1 MSIEKIQS
9 GCVPVRC
16 WGSFVSW
23 KESLTTLI
31 LVRHGESEWN
41 RAGRIQGQINSP
53 LTDLGINQAKA
64 IREYLSGIL
73 LNQQLEIYTSPLD
86 RALQTAEIIAQGI
99 EYPSR
104 KIIIEERLN
113 DFNVGEISGTFGWDK
128 VAEIFPE
135 QAQLRLQDPM
145 RFHPSGGESGAEF
158 EARLRSLLEDLKDDG
173 TLKLMVS
180 HGIVNKFIRGILKN
194 LSGKEMVELGES
206 QNTIYRLEEGEETE
220 IKIPPTIR
228 GKN

>member
-1 MSIEKIQS
+1 M
-9 GCVPVRC
+9 
-16 WGSFVSW
+16 
-23 KESLTTLI
+23 TTLI

-41 RAGRIQGQINSP
+41 RAGRIQGQVNSP

-64 IREYLSGIL
+64 TRDYLSGIL

-99 EYPSR
+99 DYPSR

-113 DFNVGEISGTFGWDK
+113 DFNLGEISGTFGWDK

-158 EARLRSLLEDLKDDG
+158 EARLRSLLEDLMDDG

-220 IKIPPTIR
+220 IKIPPTI
-228 GKN
+228 

>member
-1 MSIEKIQS
+1 M
-9 GCVPVRC
+9 
-16 WGSFVSW
+16 
-23 KESLTTLI
+23 TTLI

-41 RAGRIQGQINSP
+41 RAGRIQGQVNTP

-64 IREYLSGIL
+64 IRDHLSGIL
-73 LNQQLEIYTSPLD
+73 LNQELEIYTSPLD
-86 RALQTAEIIAQGI
+86 RAIQTAEIIAQGI
-99 EYPSR
+99 DHPSS

-158 EARLRSLLEDLKDDG
+158 EARLRSLLEDLMDDV

-194 LSGKEMVELGES
+194 LSGKEMVQLGES

-220 IKIPPTIR
+220 IKILPLNR

>member
-1 MSIEKIQS
+1 M
-9 GCVPVRC
+9 
-16 WGSFVSW
+16 
-23 KESLTTLI
+23 TTLI

-206 QNTIYRLEEGEETE
+206 QNTIYRLEQGEETE

-228 GKN
+228 EKIETNFAC

>member
-1 MSIEKIQS
+1 
-9 GCVPVRC
+9 
-16 WGSFVSW
+16 
-23 KESLTTLI
+23 LTTLI
-31 LVRHGESEWN
+31 LIRHGESEWN
-41 RAGRIQGQINSP
+41 RAGRIQGQVNSP

-64 IREYLSGIL
+64 IRDYLSGIL
-73 LNQQLEIYTSPLD
+73 INQELEIYTSPLD

-99 EYPSR
+99 DYPSR
-104 KIIIEERLN
+104 NIIIEERLN
-113 DFNVGEISGTFGWDK
+113 DFRLGEISGTLGWDK

-145 RFHPSGGESGAEF
+145 RFHPSGGESGEEF
-158 EARLRSLLEDLKDDG
+158 EARLRSLLEDLMDDG

-206 QNTIYRLEEGEETE
+206 QNTIYRLEQGEETE
-220 IKIPPTIR
+220 IKILPSNR
-228 GKN
+228 EKY

>member
-1 MSIEKIQS
+1 M
-9 GCVPVRC
+9 
-16 WGSFVSW
+16 
-23 KESLTTLI
+23 TTLI

-41 RAGRIQGQINSP
+41 RAGRIQGQVNSP

-64 IREYLSGIL
+64 TRDYLSGIL

-86 RALQTAEIIAQGI
+86 RAIQTAEIIAQGI

-158 EARLRSLLEDLKDDG
+158 EARLRSLLEDLMDDG

-206 QNTIYRLEEGEETE
+206 QNTIYRLEQGEETE
-220 IKIPPTIR
+220 IKILPSNR
-228 GKN
+228 EEY

>member
-1 MSIEKIQS
+1 M
-9 GCVPVRC
+9 
-16 WGSFVSW
+16 
-23 KESLTTLI
+23 TTLI

-41 RAGRIQGQINSP
+41 RAGRIQGQVNSP

-64 IREYLSGIL
+64 TRDYLSGIL

-99 EYPSR
+99 DYPSR

-113 DFNVGEISGTFGWDK
+113 DFNIGEISGTFGWDK

-158 EARLRSLLEDLKDDG
+158 EARLRSLLEDLMDDG

-206 QNTIYRLEEGEETE
+206 QNTIYRLEQGEETE

-228 GKN
+228 EKN

>member
-1 MSIEKIQS
+1 M
-9 GCVPVRC
+9 
-16 WGSFVSW
+16 
-23 KESLTTLI
+23 TTLI

-41 RAGRIQGQINSP
+41 RAGRIQGQVNSP

-64 IREYLSGIL
+64 TRDYLSGIL

-99 EYPSR
+99 DYPSR

-113 DFNVGEISGTFGWDK
+113 DFNLGEISGTFGWDK

-158 EARLRSLLEDLKDDG
+158 EARLRSLLEDLMDDG

-206 QNTIYRLEEGEETE
+206 QNTIFRLEQGEETE

-228 GKN
+228 KKIETNSAC

>member
-1 MSIEKIQS
+1 MA
-9 GCVPVRC
+9 
-16 WGSFVSW
+16 
-23 KESLTTLI
+23 TLI
-31 LVRHGESEWN
+31 LIRHGESEWN

-64 IREYLSGIL
+64 IRDYLSGIII
-73 LNQQLEIYTSPLD
+73 NQQLEIYTSPLD

-99 EYPSR
+99 DYPSS

-113 DFNVGEISGTFGWDK
+113 DFNLGEISGTFGWDK

-135 QAQLRLQDPM
+135 QAKLRLEDPM
-145 RFHPSGGESGAEF
+145 RFHPSGGESGAAF
-158 EARLRSLLEDLKDDG
+158 EARLRSLLEELMGDG

-206 QNTIYRLEEGEETE
+206 QNTIYRLEQGEEIE
-220 IKIPPTIR
+220 IKIPPAIR
-228 GKN
+228 EKN

>member
-1 MSIEKIQS
+1 
-9 GCVPVRC
+9 
-16 WGSFVSW
+16 
-23 KESLTTLI
+23 LTTLI

-41 RAGRIQGQINSP
+41 RAGRIQGQVNSP

-64 IREYLSGIL
+64 TRDYLSGIL

-158 EARLRSLLEDLKDDG
+158 EARLRSLLEDLMDDG

-206 QNTIYRLEEGEETE
+206 QNTIYRLEQGEEKE
-220 IKIPPTIR
+220 IKISPTIR
-228 GKN
+228 EKN

>member
-1 MSIEKIQS
+1 M
-9 GCVPVRC
+9 
-16 WGSFVSW
+16 
-23 KESLTTLI
+23 TTLI

-41 RAGRIQGQINSP
+41 RAGRIQGQVNSP

-64 IREYLSGIL
+64 TRDYLSGIL

-99 EYPSR
+99 DYPSR

-113 DFNVGEISGTFGWDK
+113 DFNLGEISGTFGWDK

-158 EARLRSLLEDLKDDG
+158 EARLRSLLEDLMDDG

-206 QNTIYRLEEGEETE
+206 QNTIFRLEQGEETE

-228 GKN
+228 EKN

>member
-1 MSIEKIQS
+1 M
-9 GCVPVRC
+9 
-16 WGSFVSW
+16 
-23 KESLTTLI
+23 TTLI

-41 RAGRIQGQINSP
+41 RAGRIQGQVNSP

-64 IREYLSGIL
+64 IRDYLSGIL
-73 LNQQLEIYTSPLD
+73 INQELEIYTSPLD
-86 RALQTAEIIAQGI
+86 RAIQTAEIIAQGI
-99 EYPSR
+99 DYPSR

-113 DFNVGEISGTFGWDK
+113 DFNLGEISGTFGWDK

-158 EARLRSLLEDLKDDG
+158 EARLRSLLEDLMDDG

-206 QNTIYRLEEGEETE
+206 QNTIYRLEQGEETE

-228 GKN
+228 EKN

>member
-1 MSIEKIQS
+1 M
-9 GCVPVRC
+9 
-16 WGSFVSW
+16 
-23 KESLTTLI
+23 TTLI

-41 RAGRIQGQINSP
+41 RAGRIQGQVNSP

-64 IREYLSGIL
+64 TRDYLSGIL

-99 EYPSR
+99 DYPSR

-113 DFNVGEISGTFGWDK
+113 DFNLGEISGTFGWDK

-158 EARLRSLLEDLKDDG
+158 EARLRSLLEDLMDDG

-206 QNTIYRLEEGEETE
+206 QNTIYRLEQGEETE
-220 IKIPPTIR
+220 IKIPHTIR
-228 GKN
+228 EKN

>member
-1 MSIEKIQS
+1 MK
-9 GCVPVRC
+9 
-16 WGSFVSW
+16 
-23 KESLTTLI
+23 TLM

-41 RAGRIQGQINSP
+41 RAGRLQGRVNSP

-64 IREYLSGIL
+64 IRDYLSGIL
-73 LNQQLEIYTSPLD
+73 LNQELEIYTSPLD
-86 RALQTAEIIAQGI
+86 RAIQTAEIIAQGI
-99 EYPSR
+99 DHPSS

-158 EARLRSLLEDLKDDG
+158 EARLRSLLEDLMDDG

-220 IKIPPTIR
+220 IKILPSNR
-228 GKN
+228 GKK

>member
-1 MSIEKIQS
+1 
-9 GCVPVRC
+9 
-16 WGSFVSW
+16 
-23 KESLTTLI
+23 LTTLI

-41 RAGRIQGQINSP
+41 RAGRIQGQVNSP

-64 IREYLSGIL
+64 TRDYLSGIL

-99 EYPSR
+99 DYPSR

-113 DFNVGEISGTFGWDK
+113 DFNLGEISGTFGWDK

-158 EARLRSLLEDLKDDG
+158 EARLRSLLEDLMDDG

-194 LSGKEMVELGES
+194 LSGKEMVKLGES
-206 QNTIYRLEEGEETE
+206 QNTIFRLEQGEETE

-228 GKN
+228 EKN

>member
-1 MSIEKIQS
+1 M
-9 GCVPVRC
+9 
-16 WGSFVSW
+16 
-23 KESLTTLI
+23 TTLI
-31 LVRHGESEWN
+31 LVRHGESVWN
-41 RAGRIQGQINSP
+41 RAGRIQGQVNSP

-64 IREYLSGIL
+64 ISDHLSGIL
-73 LNQQLEIYTSPLD
+73 LNQELEIYTSPLD
-86 RALQTAEIIAQGI
+86 RAIQTAEIIAQGI
-99 EYPSR
+99 DHPSS

-158 EARLRSLLEDLKDDG
+158 EARLRSLLEDLMDDG
-173 TLKLMVS
+173 ALKLMVS

-194 LSGKEMVELGES
+194 LSGKEMVQLGES

-220 IKIPPTIR
+220 IKIFPSNR

>member
-1 MSIEKIQS
+1 MA
-9 GCVPVRC
+9 
-16 WGSFVSW
+16 
-23 KESLTTLI
+23 TLI
-31 LVRHGESEWN
+31 LIRHGESEWN
-41 RAGRIQGQINSP
+41 RAGRIQGQVNSP

-64 IREYLSGIL
+64 ISDYLSGIF
-73 LNQQLEIYTSPLD
+73 LNQELKIYTSPLD
-86 RALQTAEIIAQGI
+86 RAIQTAEIIAQGI
-99 EYPSR
+99 DHPSS

-113 DFNVGEISGTFGWDK
+113 DFSLGEISGTFGWDK

-158 EARLRSLLEDLKDDG
+158 EARLRSLLEDLMDDG

-194 LSGKEMVELGES
+194 LSGKEIIDLGES
-206 QNTIYRLEEGEETE
+206 QNTIFRLEQGEEKE
-220 IKIPPTIR
+220 IKIPPSNR

>member
-1 MSIEKIQS
+1 M
-9 GCVPVRC
+9 
-16 WGSFVSW
+16 
-23 KESLTTLI
+23 TTLI

-41 RAGRIQGQINSP
+41 RAGRIQGQVNSP

-64 IREYLSGIL
+64 IRDHLSGIL
-73 LNQQLEIYTSPLD
+73 LNQELEIYTSPLD
-86 RALQTAEIIAQGI
+86 RAIQTAEIIAQGI

>member
-1 MSIEKIQS
+1 M
-9 GCVPVRC
+9 
-16 WGSFVSW
+16 
-23 KESLTTLI
+23 TTLI

-41 RAGRIQGQINSP
+41 RAGRIQGQVNSP
-53 LTDLGINQAKA
+53 LTDLGIDQAKA
-64 IREYLSGIL
+64 IRDHLSGIL
-73 LNQQLEIYTSPLD
+73 LNQEFEIYTSPLD
-86 RALQTAEIIAQGI
+86 RAIQTAEIIAQGI
-99 EYPSR
+99 DHPSS

-113 DFNVGEISGTFGWDK
+113 DFSLGEISGTFGWDK

-135 QAQLRLQDPM
+135 QAKLRLEDPM

-158 EARLRSLLEDLKDDG
+158 EARLRSLLEELMGDG

-194 LSGKEMVELGES
+194 LSGKEIIDLGES
-206 QNTIYRLEEGEETE
+206 QNAIYRLEQGEETE
-220 IKIPPTIR
+220 ITIPPSNR

>member
-1 MSIEKIQS
+1 M
-9 GCVPVRC
+9 
-16 WGSFVSW
+16 
-23 KESLTTLI
+23 TTLI

-41 RAGRIQGQINSP
+41 RAGRIQGQVNSP
-53 LTDLGINQAKA
+53 LTDLGIDQAKA
-64 IREYLSGIL
+64 IRDHLSGIL
-73 LNQQLEIYTSPLD
+73 LNQELEIYTSPLD
-86 RALQTAEIIAQGI
+86 RAIQTAEIIAQGI
-99 EYPSR
+99 DHPSS

-113 DFNVGEISGTFGWDK
+113 DFSLGEISGTFGWDK
-128 VAEIFPE
+128 VAEIFPK

-158 EARLRSLLEDLKDDG
+158 EARLRSLLEDLMDESS
-173 TLKLMVS
+173 LKLMVS

-194 LSGKEMVELGES
+194 LSGKEMVKLGES

-220 IKIPPTIR
+220 IKILPSNR

>member
-1 MSIEKIQS
+1 M
-9 GCVPVRC
+9 
-16 WGSFVSW
+16 
-23 KESLTTLI
+23 TTLI

-41 RAGRIQGQINSP
+41 RAGRIQGQVNSP

-64 IREYLSGIL
+64 IRDHLSGIL
-73 LNQQLEIYTSPLD
+73 LNQELEIYTSPLD

-99 EYPSR
+99 DYPSR

-113 DFNVGEISGTFGWDK
+113 DFNLGEISGTFGWDK

-158 EARLRSLLEDLKDDG
+158 EARLRSLLEDLMDEC

-206 QNTIYRLEEGEETE
+206 QNTIYRLEQGEETE

-228 GKN
+228 EKN

>member
-1 MSIEKIQS
+1 M
-9 GCVPVRC
+9 
-16 WGSFVSW
+16 
-23 KESLTTLI
+23 TTLI

-41 RAGRIQGQINSP
+41 RAGRIQGQVNSP

-64 IREYLSGIL
+64 IRDYLSGIL
-73 LNQQLEIYTSPLD
+73 LNQELEIYTSPLD
-86 RALQTAEIIAQGI
+86 RAIQTAEIIAQGI
-99 EYPSR
+99 DHPSS

-158 EARLRSLLEDLKDDG
+158 EARLRSLLEDLMDDG
-173 TLKLMVS
+173 ALKLMVS

-194 LSGKEMVELGES
+194 LSGKEMVQLGES

-220 IKIPPTIR
+220 IKILPSNR

>member
-1 MSIEKIQS
+1 M
-9 GCVPVRC
+9 
-16 WGSFVSW
+16 
-23 KESLTTLI
+23 TTLI
-31 LVRHGESEWN
+31 LVRHGESVWN
-41 RAGRIQGQINSP
+41 RAGRIQGQVNSP

-64 IREYLSGIL
+64 ISDHLSGIL
-73 LNQQLEIYTSPLD
+73 LNQELEIYTSPLD
-86 RALQTAEIIAQGI
+86 RAIQTAEIIAQGI
-99 EYPSR
+99 DHPSS

-158 EARLRSLLEDLKDDG
+158 EARLRSLLEDLMDDG
-173 TLKLMVS
+173 ALKLMVS

-206 QNTIYRLEEGEETE
+206 QNTIYRLEQGEETE
-220 IKIPPTIR
+220 IKILPSNR

>member
-1 MSIEKIQS
+1 M
-9 GCVPVRC
+9 
-16 WGSFVSW
+16 
-23 KESLTTLI
+23 TTLI

-158 EARLRSLLEDLKDDG
+158 EARLRSLLEDLMDDG

-206 QNTIYRLEEGEETE
+206 QNTIYRLEQGEEKE
-220 IKIPPTIR
+220 IKISPTIR
-228 GKN
+228 EKN

>member
-1 MSIEKIQS
+1 M
-9 GCVPVRC
+9 
-16 WGSFVSW
+16 
-23 KESLTTLI
+23 TTLI

-41 RAGRIQGQINSP
+41 RAGRIQGQVNSP

-64 IREYLSGIL
+64 TRDYLSGIL

-99 EYPSR
+99 DYPSR

-113 DFNVGEISGTFGWDK
+113 DFNLGEISGTFGWDK

-158 EARLRSLLEDLKDDG
+158 EARLRSLLEDLMDDG

-194 LSGKEMVELGES
+194 LSGKEMVKLGES
-206 QNTIYRLEEGEETE
+206 QNTIFRLEQGEETE

-228 GKN
+228 EKY